1 MNGLNHNKDNLIK
14 LVQNV
19 FLGETNEL
27 NELNLDEIYAL
38 ARFHS
43 IEYII
48 YTALNNYNLDIN
60 DDFKKRSEI
69 NAYKSITQ
77 ELELPN
83 LEKLF
88 SDNNICFLPLKGAI
102 IQKMYPK
109 VEYRNMADIDILLK
123 KEDLKKAGKLVQR
136 VGFSVDTVG
145 GNHDTYTKKPYVH
158 IELHRAMIGDC
169 YEIASYYDDIW
180 SSSKIYQDKNDEYHY
195 YLTDDDYYIFMICH
209 AAKHFSGGGTGFRTI
224 IDAYIYLK
232 EKKDLDFD
240 YINQELKGLKLDKFD
255 KLLKESVDYI
265 FYHKEIDINDKEDVL
280 FFIDYIINSGTYGN
294 SLNSSTRDI
303 VKEGSKKKHIF
314 RRLFPTYKMMSSR
327 NPILKKV
334 PILLPWFYF
343 TRLLKG
349 IFHFK
354 ENKKRYDTI
363 VNVNEDD
370 IKRINKIKE
379 ITGVE

>member
-1 MNGLNHNKDNLIK
+1 MNALNHTKENLIK

-19 FLGETNEL
+19 FLGEKSELVEL
-27 NELNLDEIYAL
+27 NIDEIYNL
-38 ARFHS
+38 AKYHS

-48 YTALNNYNLDIN
+48 YTALKNYNLEIN
-60 DDFKKRSEI
+60 DDFKKRSEV

-88 SDNNICFLPLKGAI
+88 SDNSICFLPLKGAI

-123 KEDLKKAGKLVQR
+123 VEDLKKAGKLVQSI
-136 VGFSVDTVG
+136 GFSVDMLG

-180 SSSKIYQDKNDEYHY
+180 ESSRIYHDENDEYHY

-224 IDAYIYLK
+224 IDDYIYLK
-232 EKKDLDFD
+232 EKKNLNFD
-240 YINQELKGLKLDKFD
+240 YIIGELSKLKLDKFEKILRD
-255 KLLKESVDYI
+255 SVDYI
-265 FYHKEIDINDKEDVL
+265 FYHKENDNMEDIL
-280 FFIDYIINSGTYGN
+280 FFIDYVINSGTYGN
-294 SLNSSTRDI
+294 NLNSSTRDVI
-303 VKEGSKKKHIF
+303 KEGSKGNI
-314 RRLFPTYKMMSSR
+314 S
-327 NPILKKV
+327 LKDYSHHSK
-334 PILLPWFYF
+334 
-343 TRLLKG
+343 
-349 IFHFK
+349 
-354 ENKKRYDTI
+354 
-363 VNVNEDD
+363 
-370 IKRINKIKE
+370 
-379 ITGVE
+379 